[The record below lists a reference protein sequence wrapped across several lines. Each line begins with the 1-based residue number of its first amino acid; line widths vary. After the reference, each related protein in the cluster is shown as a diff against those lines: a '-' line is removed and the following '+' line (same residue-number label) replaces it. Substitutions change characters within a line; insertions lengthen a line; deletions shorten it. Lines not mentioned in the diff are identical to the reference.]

1 MVPIVLDGVSHSNRV
16 YLNMEM
22 RRKLAITG
30 QYRHFI
36 QTEGINEWKA
46 FLVVVG
52 RDEGDESRM
61 GAFVCML
68 VGCFH
73 LR

>member
-1 MVPIVLDGVSHSNRV
+1 MGML
-16 YLNMEM
+16 
-22 RRKLAITG
+22 
-30 QYRHFI
+30 
-36 QTEGINEWKA
+36 
-46 FLVVVG
+46 LVVVG
-52 RDEGDESRM
+52 RDEGDESGM